1 MGMDVY
7 GNEPANSK
15 GEYFRSSI
23 WGWPNITTVMEAC
36 GYDVPQSWYMND
48 GEGLTTQ
55 ESCDQLADMMD
66 GFLSEKKDVSVPT
79 CTAFGAQVTNMLNKD
94 LPDDIEIDMPTV
106 DPTEVKPL
114 NVEFVQ
120 EFITFLRACGGFRIC

>member
-7 GNEPANSK
+7 GNKPANSK

-23 WGWPNITTVMEAC
+23 WGWPNIITVMAAC
-36 GYDVPQSWYMND
+36 GYDVPPSWHQNE
-48 GEGLTTQ
+48 GEGLATQ

-66 GFLSEKKDVSVPT
+66 GFLSEKKDVMVPV
-79 CTAFGAQVTNMLNKD
+79 CTEFGAEVNNVLRKTGQDMFAGIKKIE
-94 LPDDIEIDMPTV
+94 PEDI
-106 DPTEVKPL
+106 KPL